1 MSALPAP
8 TVPPLAN
15 ILPTEPLLLMGAG
28 PVPIPYAVERA
39 NSIVIN
45 HLGPTMDRVIEGIR
59 SMSRYAFQ
67 TASPYIFGISGP
79 ASAAMEM
86 AVTNLCWPGRR
97 VLALKGGVF
106 SGRFAE
112 MAEGV
117 GATVDVLESDVAR
130 PVSAEMVRNAFK
142 QRGYDVVSVVHG
154 ETSCGV
160 LNVEMPE
167 IARIAR
173 AHGALV
179 IADAVCTLSALP
191 VQTDV
196 WGIDAVVAGGQ
207 KGLSSIPG
215 VSLVSFSEHAWQVVQ
230 QRPRPCPH
238 WCVDAL
244 RAEAF
249 WGRRQYHYTAPVPG
263 LLALYEAL
271 RLIVEETLQV
281 RFHRHLHSSL
291 AFQAGIEAMGLS
303 LFVPQPY
310 RLNSVLAIRVPES
323 VDAAR
328 VRARMSTQFGVEIAG
343 AFGLDIVRVGQ
354 MGEQCRSHHL
364 FRTLYAMG
372 SAFHAEGMSL
382 DVAGGM
388 AELEKALAGTP

>member
-1 MSALPAP
+1 MSLLQPPSVQPLASILPA
-8 TVPPLAN
+8 
-15 ILPTEPLLLMGAG
+15 EPLLLMGAG

-45 HLGPTMDRVIEGIR
+45 HLGPTMDRVLESVR
-59 SMSRYAFQ
+59 TMSRYAFQ
-67 TASPYIFGISGP
+67 TTSPYIFGISGP

-86 AVTNLCWPGRR
+86 AVTNLAWPGRR

-117 GATVDVLESDVAR
+117 GASVDVVESSVAQ
-130 PVSAEMVRNAFK
+130 PISAQMVRAAFK
-142 QRGYDVVSVVHG
+142 QRSYDVVTVVHG

-167 IARIAR
+167 IARIASE
-173 AHGALV
+173 HGALV

-191 VQTDV
+191 VQSDE
-196 WGIDAVVAGGQ
+196 WGLDAVVAGGQ

-215 VSLVSFSEHAWQVVQ
+215 VSLVSFSERAWEAVKR
-230 QRPRPCPH
+230 RPRPCPH

-249 WGRRQYHYTAPVPG
+249 WGKRQYHYTAPVPG

-281 RFHRHLHSSL
+281 RFRRHLHSSQ
-291 AFQAGIEAMGLS
+291 AFQAGIEAMGLQ
-303 LFVPQPY
+303 LFVPPEH
-310 RLNSVLAIRVPES
+310 RLNSVLAIRVPS
-323 VDAAR
+323 GVDASR
-328 VRARMSTQFGVEIAG
+328 VRDRMSTQFGVEIAG
-343 AFGLDIVRVGQ
+343 AFGLEIVRVGQ

-372 SAFHAEGMSL
+372 TAFLTEGVSL